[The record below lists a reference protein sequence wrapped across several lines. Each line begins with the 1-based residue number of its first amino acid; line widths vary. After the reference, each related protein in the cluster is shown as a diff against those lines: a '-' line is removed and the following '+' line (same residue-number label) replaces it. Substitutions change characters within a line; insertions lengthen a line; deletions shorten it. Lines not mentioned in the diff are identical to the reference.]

1 MNIAENASF
10 FARHSTLSAFIAA
23 AIVTGAAGFGF
34 MYSGIYDV
42 SAASGHNPLVAW
54 VLHKTYIQSLHR
66 HAAAI
71 EVPPDL
77 MTVAN
82 VQAGARLYQSTCA
95 ACHGAPGQ
103 TLSPIGQG
111 ILPLAPELLGAS
123 RRNNPKMM
131 YWVIKNGVKMT
142 AMPAFGKTQDDQTI
156 WDLTAFLYKGRGI
169 SAQDL
174 AKLRAVQPNTSRK

>member
-1 MNIAENASF
+1 MSVAKDPSF
-10 FARHSTLSAFIAA
+10 LVRHSRLSTFAA
-23 AIVTGAAGFGF
+23 TVVAVVAAGFGF
-34 MYSGIYDV
+34 VYSGLYDV

-54 VLHKTYIQSLHR
+54 VLHKTYMQSLHR
-66 HAAAI
+66 HAAAVQ
-71 EVPPDL
+71 VPTDL

-82 VQAGARLYQSTCA
+82 VEAGARLYRNTCA

-111 ILPLAPELLGAS
+111 ILPIAPELLSAT
-123 RRNNPKMM
+123 RRNNPQMM
-131 YWVIKNGVKMT
+131 FWVIKNGVKMT

-169 SAQDL
+169 SAQDFE
-174 AKLRAVQPNTSRK
+174 KLSASKPNTQP